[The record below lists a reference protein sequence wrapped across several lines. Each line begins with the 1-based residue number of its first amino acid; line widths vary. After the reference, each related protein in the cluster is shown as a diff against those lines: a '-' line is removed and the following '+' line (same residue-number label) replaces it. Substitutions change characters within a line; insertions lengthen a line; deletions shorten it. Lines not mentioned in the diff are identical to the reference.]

1 MQAFEFFSP
10 IRVIFGRGKFAA
22 VGDLAASLGRRALVV
37 FNGADH
43 IGPFQDLLRRSDV
56 EPVVCRQRGEPTVAH
71 VDAAAEMA
79 RRSDCDCVIGFGG
92 GSAIDA
98 AKAVAAMITSGG
110 SAVDYMEVVG
120 RGMKITRPSA
130 PWMAIPTT
138 AGTGAEATRNAVI
151 GLPDR
156 NFKASIRSEF
166 LLPRIALI
174 DPELGINVP
183 ASVTAASGMDALC
196 QLIESYTSTGASPIT
211 DALAIRGIPLAAQ
224 ALPRAFLDGSNLEAR
239 EQMAL
244 AALLSG
250 MTLTSAGLGAV
261 HGFAAPLGANFP
273 VPHGVVCAALL
284 PHTLAASIAAL
295 RAASASGMRTLERY
309 AAIGRLMS
317 PQADLSQSQALRACM
332 EIPARL
338 VQELRI
344 PPLRQ
349 FGLSQQRTP
358 ELVALARK
366 ASSMKFNPVVLSDDA
381 LAGALNAAIDGVSPA
396 DVVV

>member
-1 MQAFEFFSP
+1 
-10 IRVIFGRGKFAA
+10 
-22 VGDLAASLGRRALVV
+22 
-37 FNGADH
+37 
-43 IGPFQDLLRRSDV
+43 
-56 EPVVCRQRGEPTVAH
+56 
-71 VDAAAEMA
+71 
-79 RRSDCDCVIGFGG
+79 
-92 GSAIDA
+92 
-98 AKAVAAMITSGG
+98 
-110 SAVDYMEVVG
+110 
-120 RGMKITRPSA
+120 
-130 PWMAIPTT
+130 
-138 AGTGAEATRNAVI
+138 
-151 GLPDR
+151 
-156 NFKASIRSEF
+156 
-166 LLPRIALI
+166 
-174 DPELGINVP
+174 
-183 ASVTAASGMDALC
+183 
-196 QLIESYTSTGASPIT
+196 
-211 DALAIRGIPLAAQ
+211 
-224 ALPRAFLDGSNLEAR
+224 
-239 EQMAL
+239 
-244 AALLSG
+244 